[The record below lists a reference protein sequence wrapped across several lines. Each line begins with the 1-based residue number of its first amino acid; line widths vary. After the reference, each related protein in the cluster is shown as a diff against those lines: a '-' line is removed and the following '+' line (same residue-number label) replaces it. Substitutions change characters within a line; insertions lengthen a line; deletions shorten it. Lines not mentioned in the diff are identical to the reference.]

1 MTIRK
6 TIMLL
11 GLALTVA
18 ALSPAAALAK
28 AGGTDR
34 PLTGSG
40 SGTLTLN
47 LPTGA
52 FASDATEVDSH
63 SGKVT
68 VHSEGTFV
76 LTGPGTF
83 AVSGTSTSMAA
94 NGDQL
99 TSTFTGTGT
108 ISGTESTTTIVS
120 TLTGGTGRFEDV
132 SGTATTTSH
141 GTTISSDGVTVI
153 SSMEYTLTGTI
164 SY

>member
-1 MTIRK
+1 MAVRK
-6 TIMLL
+6 AIMLA
-11 GLALTVA
+11 GLVFALA

-34 PLTGSG
+34 PLKGSG

-47 LPTGA
+47 LQTGA
-52 FASDATEVDSH
+52 FAYDATEVDSH

-68 VHSEGTFV
+68 VHSDGAFV

-83 AVSGTSTSMAA
+83 AVSGTTTSVAA

-108 ISGTESTTTIVS
+108 ISATGSTTTINS
-120 TLTGGTGRFEDV
+120 TFTGGTGRFADA

-141 GTTISSDGVTVI
+141 GTTISNDGVTVI
-153 SSMEYTLTGTI
+153 SSMEYTLKGRI